1 VRVSSDLK
9 LQRVAAGQG
18 IPSKYISLAGMLWH
32 SMQSGQA
39 TEILTSRILANI
51 AGSVTIEVF
60 TVREVFGHL

>member
-1 VRVSSDLK
+1 
-9 LQRVAAGQG
+9 
-18 IPSKYISLAGMLWH
+18 
-32 SMQSGQA
+32 MQLGQA